1 MNLST
6 IPAGLEIII
15 PVLVYAA
22 FALQKFKR
30 GLTDTWREEA
40 EGQRERANRLA
51 EQVAELTA
59 EVRALRAE
67 NAELRNLIGTDHP
80 GTFLGGEGE

>member
-1 MNLST
+1 MGNLS
-6 IPAGLEIII
+6 AGLEVAI
-15 PVLVYAA
+15 PVLVWAV

-40 EGQRERANRLA
+40 EAQKERGDRLA
-51 EQVAELTA
+51 EQVEALTI

-67 NAELRNLIGTDHP
+67 NAELRKLLSDDHL
-80 GTFLGGEGE
+80 GTFLGGPEGE

>member
-1 MNLST
+1 MNN
-6 IPAGLEIII
+6 IPAGLEVVI

-30 GLTDTWREEA
+30 GITDTWKEEA
-40 EGQRERANRLA
+40 ENQKRRADWLA

-67 NAELRNLIGTDHP
+67 NAELRALLSDEHL

>member
-1 MNLST
+1 VSS
-6 IPAGLEIII
+6 IPAGLEILI

-30 GLTDTWREEA
+30 GITDTWREEA
-40 EGQRERANRLA
+40 EAQKERADRLA
-51 EQVAELTA
+51 AQVEILTQ
-59 EVRALRAE
+59 EVKALRAE
-67 NAELRNLIGTDHP
+67 NAELRKLLSDDHL